1 MASETSSVISTV
13 ETPSMII
20 SQNEEPLSENPPQ
33 DAKARRAVLLE
44 KFADGL
50 YDSFSKLAAADQA
63 KIEELEKA
71 NKILRDE
78 EAAFVQK
85 TKDDISVIIAK
96 LKEAQKDLADLTQI
110 EENRKKI
117 LEKYPGDPVSSL
129 VKLEEEREKL
139 VNSNHV
145 LAKRLKREEAGYALL
160 SRHLK
165 DKEAHI
171 ASLGNSLRE
180 KEAVICSQQTRNN
193 YFQRRIV
200 YSTTDD
206 DDDISYLQRKMLKL
220 VNRSS
225 YY

>member
-20 SQNEEPLSENPPQ
+20 SQTEETPVEQPPQ
-33 DAKARRAVLLE
+33 DAKARRAVLLK
-44 KFADGL
+44 KFADEL
-50 YDSFSKLAAADQA
+50 YDNFSKLAAADQA

-71 NKILRDE
+71 NKILQDE

-85 TKDDISVIIAK
+85 TKGDISVIVAK

-117 LEKYPGDPVSSL
+117 LEKYPGDPIASL

-145 LAKRLKREEAGYALL
+145 LAKRLKREENHSASLL
-160 SRHLK
+160 KDLQ

-180 KEAVICSQQTRNN
+180 QKVLSDSLWICNLKKSIR
-193 YFQRRIV
+193 
-200 YSTTDD
+200 YSEPRLILN
-206 DDDISYLQRKMLKL
+206 DDISYTERKMQQYK
-220 VNRSS
+220 RGSS
-225 YY
+225 IW